1 MKKPIEKRNTYS
13 DYLSSM
19 SIRLY
24 PLKERIIGNTRLQEK
39 PAREQSLCQK
49 SGKFMNKLFSVNRIK
64 ELK

>member
-1 MKKPIEKRNTYS
+1 
-13 DYLSSM
+13 M